1 MQVCWQCILCFYLS
15 ESILNSPLFKF
26 YFLIFIFYFYEY
38 FCWVGEFWSI
48 WSAILFF
55 VSLKVTC
62 FPSFATF
69 KIFSLSLASNNFIM
83 VCLGVIYFVFIP
95 LGAQRDSP
103 VCVFHQFWKIQA
115 FFFFCFYIYPNLS
128 LYSLSNFNST
138 SILHLLIVFCMLLIL
153 FFPHAT
159 VWIFARDMC
168 STSLILFSACV

>member
-26 YFLIFIFYFYEY
+26 YFLVFILYFYKY

-48 WSAILFF
+48 WLAVLFF

-115 FFFFCFYIYPNLS
+115 FFFFLFLHLSQSFSLLSFKLQFYIYITPLNCILYAS
-128 LYSLSNFNST
+128 YPLFSPCYSLD
-138 SILHLLIVFCMLLIL
+138 IC
-153 FFPHAT
+153 
-159 VWIFARDMC
+159 
-168 STSLILFSACV
+168 